1 MDIIHIIIL
10 LQKKAEKNNS
20 LINKEKIID
29 IQNLFMKCTCMKKDH
44 KLMKKKWK
52 NLKIM
57 NEINL

>member
-1 MDIIHIIIL
+1 MDTTHIIIQH
-10 LQKKAEKNNS
+10 QKKAEKNKS
-20 LINKEKIID
+20 QINKEKIIN
-29 IQNLFMKCTCMKKDH
+29 ILNLFMKCICMKKDH

>member
-29 IQNLFMKCTCMKKDH
+29 THNLFMKCICMKKDH
-44 KLMKKKWK
+44 NLMKKKQK

-57 NEINL
+57 NEIY